1 MKNLMPHS
9 HSNFQKRMGFN
20 YLGDSLPSLTASQSS
35 GLACQA
41 DTSPKPVLSKNRSL
55 FCGVMFSVVHFLA
68 APALALN
75 PPPTQIF
82 YVPFPEDH
90 QLNAMAAINP
100 AAVNPLTVFLTL
112 AASSDGTVVYYDHW
126 EDGYE
131 VDITAPT
138 QSTTLIFG
146 DGNQA
151 NGYPPGNPGD
161 FLSAGA
167 VFNLRN
173 FVDIATLQSVLDY
186 DARDKIGSFKPLS
199 ASKVSFPAGANT
211 FFAGCVEMFERGL
224 WGNEYRVP
232 VGVDM
237 PTSTAAGAL
246 TFDGDNFSY
255 TSVSIMAGEGGS
267 SVQIDKDNN
276 GTFEETVV
284 LAEGESVFRSGLVTG
299 ARILGSRPLQVI
311 LFTGPIGA
319 SYASRDGALLPIS
332 RWTNDYYAPASP
344 PAPAANNATVTY
356 IYNPAATAIT
366 VSYDYRNSATTY
378 ATATVSVPAGGNAR
392 VVHGQR
398 NGTNHFGS
406 YRFYTTGATPPL
418 FYAFSCIDANG
429 VANTNWDGGYG
440 LIGKSSLS
448 TQVLVS
454 IGIGRDPYSPTNPNE
469 NGNPIWLTTVGNG
482 NTRETVYVDFNG
494 DNTGNLTDPNGNFYD
509 IAYSLRELEEQQILD
524 PDGDQSGALIYT
536 LNANVKIAAVY
547 AQNPTLASG
556 SAPGIDVA
564 AVIPPLREGNAGK
577 RSSLVVDADGDG
589 FISPGDTLEY
599 NIDVTNDARSS
610 VPGPFKIIDDLPA
623 DVTYVPGTT
632 RYRFKVANAWQ
643 SWIAL
648 ADASTGTPFPLD
660 AAGFSIPGSINSR
673 QQLQIVFRTGIKTY
687 ANLTASKITNAG
699 SAEISP
705 LGITVPLLWSDA
717 LYGSMG
723 DLLWND
729 ANANGIQD
737 AGEGGLAGVQIFADL
752 NNNGTREAGE
762 PTSTTNANGNYLL
775 NGLLAGTY
783 TIRVNQANIAAINP
797 GFGPTYDPDGIATSH
812 SAAVTLLAGQDKIDA
827 DFGYRSGASVGNR
840 LWLDANGNGVQ
851 EAGEPGING
860 VRVFIDANGNNTYD
874 AGEKNTITSGDGLY
888 YIGNIAPGIY
898 SVCVDATTLPVGAIQ
913 TFDLDGTLNNR
924 TSVTLTAVE
933 DRADLDFGYRG
944 TLSLGDLVWEDI
956 NNSGTPNTISYNVI
970 DGLIDIN
977 RDNLANAN
985 DDGLIGT
992 TTIID
997 GKVDINNSNS
1007 ITTADDGTFLTKT
1020 VIDGSVDFSGNG
1032 TVGTEDDG
1040 TVVFTQPTPEAG
1052 IPNVRV
1058 YIDANGNG
1066 LFDTNERS
1074 ALTNSS
1080 GIYTLTNLFNG
1091 TYTVRVDTTTLPASY
1106 FQTYDLTPPLT
1117 DHTASVTLT
1126 GVSRTDVDFGYRN
1139 DASIGD
1145 LVWNDRNGDG
1155 VRNTGEPGIAGVYV
1169 FIDVNANGLFDQG
1182 IEPYAVTDLN
1192 GSYTLA
1198 NLSAGTYLVRVE
1210 ISSLPQ
1216 LSTPTFDFDG
1226 TATAHNAT
1234 RTLSV
1239 SENAVNLDFGYRAT
1253 ANVGNL
1259 VWNDANADGIQNGG
1273 EPGIA
1278 NVRIYLDINGNGT
1291 FESATEPAALTDANG
1306 AWTIDNLVDGIYT
1319 ARVDPS
1325 TLAPGLAPT
1334 YDATGATDGIASFSL
1349 SSAQTL
1355 TTIDFGYTNPV
1366 TIGDFVWEDL
1376 NGNGQQN
1383 VGEPGLAGVAV
1394 TVFRSSNNTV
1404 AASTVSSG
1412 TGAYSF
1418 PGLLPAS
1425 YYLVFGSPAG
1435 YQPTVSLSGA
1445 TATDSNASAVSG
1457 TTAAVILTGGQTN
1470 NTIDAGYYRFA
1481 TITGSVLVDIDNNNT
1496 GDAGLSGVTLTLKD
1510 SAGADI
1516 DSDLGTPLVQ
1526 PTTALTNATGLYTFA
1541 NLPPGSYRVVQTQP
1555 AGYLS
1560 ISDTDGTNNNMIGD
1574 QTPIVLTSN
1583 LTSSN
1588 HNFVEEQ
1595 PGTISGHL
1603 YVDTNGN
1610 GTQNAGEPNLPNIDV
1625 LITDSAGGTQ
1635 TVVTDANG
1643 NWTATVTPGSTS
1655 ANISEADPQFP
1666 AGATQSQ
1673 GTDPTTVTVNPS
1685 ANSDAGIDGYYVP
1698 ATLTGHLYID
1708 TNGNGAQNAG
1718 EPNLA
1723 NINVILTTSTGGTIT
1738 VVTNA
1743 AGDWTASVPPGTTSA
1758 DADNADV
1765 DFPAGATQ
1773 SQGTDPSSVTAVA
1786 NANTSAGIDGFYIPA
1801 TITGHLY
1808 IDTNGNGAQDSGEP
1822 NLAAVNVLITASTG
1836 ATQIAASDASGNYS
1850 ASVPP
1855 GTTTANVDETDPQ
1868 FPPGAT
1874 QTQGTDPTNITAVAN
1889 ASTSIGIDGYYIPG
1903 TITGHLYVDTNG
1915 NGSQDSG
1922 EPNLANINVILTT
1935 STGATVI
1942 VATNAT
1948 GDWTASVPPGTT
1960 SANVDNSDVDFPAGA
1975 TQTQGTDPT
1984 SVTAVANASTSA
1996 GLDGFYIPATVTGHL
2011 FIDTDGNGTQ
2021 NSGEPNLPN
2030 INIILTTSTG
2040 ATVTV
2045 ATNANG
2051 DWTASVPPGTTS
2063 ANVDNADVDF
2073 PAGAVQSQGTDPTS
2087 VTAIAN
2093 ASTSAGLDGFYIPA
2107 TVTGHLYIDTNGNG
2121 IQDAGE
2127 PNLAAVNVLIT
2138 ASTGATQTVA
2148 SDASGNYSVSV
2159 PPGTTSA
2166 NVDETDPQFPAGATQ
2181 TQGNDPTSITAI
2193 ANASTSIGI
2202 DGYYIAATVTGHL
2215 YIDTNGNSTQNAGE
2229 PNLANISVIL
2239 TTSTGSIVTVVTN
2252 ATGDWTASVPPGTT
2266 SANVD
2271 NADVDFPAGA
2281 TQSQGTDPTS
2291 VTAVANTSTS
2301 AGIDGFF
2308 IPATIS
2314 GHLYIDTNG
2323 NGTQDTGEPNLA
2335 AVNVVITAGTGA
2347 TQTVASDASGNY
2359 AASVPPGATS
2369 SNVDETDPQFP
2380 AGATQT
2386 QGNDPTSVTAIANA
2400 STSIGIDGYYIPAT
2414 ITGHLYI
2421 DANGNGTQDPGELNL
2436 AAVNVLITASTGATQ
2451 IVATDA
2457 NGNWT
2462 ATVPPGNTSANIDE
2476 TDPQY
2481 PAGANQTQGTD
2492 PNSVTA
2498 VANASTS
2505 AGIDG
2510 FYIPA
2515 TVTGHLYID
2524 TNGNGT
2530 QDSGEPDLAAV
2541 NVLITASTGA
2551 TQTVATDANGNW
2563 SASVPPG
2570 TTSANVDETDPQF
2583 PTSATQTQGTD
2594 PTSVNAVAG
2603 ASANGGIDGYYRPA
2617 TVTGHLYIDTNGN
2630 GTQDTGEPNFA
2641 NIDVIITTSTGATQI
2656 AASDASGNYSAS
2668 VPPGTTTAN
2677 VDETDPQFPAG
2688 ATQTQGND
2696 PTSIIAV
2703 ANASTSIGID
2713 GYYIPGT
2720 ITGHLY
2726 VDTNGNGS
2734 QDSGEPNLANINV
2747 ILTTSTGA
2755 TVIVATNATGDWTA
2769 SVPPGTTSANV
2780 DNSDVDFP
2788 AGATQTQGTDP
2799 TSVTAVANASTS
2811 AGLDGFYIPATVTG
2825 HLFIDTDGNGTQNS
2839 GEPNLPNINIILT
2852 TSTGATVTV
2861 ATNANGDWTASVPPG
2876 TTSAN
2881 VDNADVDFPAGAVQ
2895 SQGTDPT
2902 SVTAIA
2908 NASTSA
2914 GLDGFYIP
2922 ATVTGHLY
2930 IDTNGNG
2937 IQDAGEPNL
2946 AAVNVLIT
2954 ASTGATQT
2962 VASDASGNYSVSV
2975 PPGTTSANVDE
2986 TDPQFP
2992 AGATQTQGND
3002 PTSITAIANASTSI
3016 GIDGYYIAAT
3026 VTGHLYIDTNGNSTQ
3041 NAGEPNLAN
3050 ISVILTTSTGS
3061 IVTVVT
3067 NATGDWTASV
3077 PPGTTSA
3084 NVDNADVDFPAGATQ
3099 SQGTDPTSVT
3109 AVANTSTSAG
3119 IDGFFIPAT
3128 ISGHLYIDTNGNGTQ
3143 DTGEPNLAA
3152 VNVVITAG
3160 TGATQTVAS
3169 DASGNYA
3176 ASVPPGATSSN
3187 VDETDPQFPAGATQ
3201 TQGNDPTS
3209 VTAIANASTSIG
3221 IDGYYIPA
3229 TITGHLY
3236 IDANGNGTQD
3246 PGELNLAAVNV
3257 LITAS
3262 TGATQIV
3269 ATDANG
3275 NWTATVPPGNTSA
3288 NIDETDPQYPAG
3300 ANQTQGTDPNSVT
3313 AVANASTSAGIDGFY
3328 IPATVTGHLY
3338 IDTNGNGTQDS
3349 GEPDLAAVNVL
3360 ITASTGAT
3368 QTVATDANGNWSAS
3382 VPPGTTSANV
3392 DETDPQFPTSATQ
3405 TQGTDPTSVNAVA
3418 GASANGGIDGYYRPA
3433 TVTGHLYIDT
3443 NGNGTQD
3450 TGEPNFA
3457 NIDVIITTS
3466 TGATVTVTTN
3476 SAGNY
3481 TASVPPGST
3490 SFNVDNA
3497 DADFPVGATQTE
3509 GTDPTVI
3516 TAVAAASTTAGID
3529 GYQILGTVT
3538 GHLYTDVNGNGTQNP
3553 GEPALADVD
3562 VLITDSL
3569 GGTRT
3574 VTTNSNGDWS
3584 ANIPPG
3590 AGSANINEADPQYPA
3605 GSTLTQGSDP
3615 TNFTAAA
3622 GTTVNGGTDGFY
3634 YPTSVSGQVYLDRNG
3649 NGIKDTGETG
3659 LPGIDIVITT
3669 SIGTNLTVTTDN
3681 NGLWVAS
3688 VPPGSTTID
3697 VKQADP
3703 DFPPTAVQTQ
3713 GSDPTTVIALV
3724 GSTNNG
3730 GTDGFYVPAIL
3741 TGHLYLDTNGN
3752 GTQNAGE
3759 PNLAAVNILITTSN
3773 NATFTVA
3780 TNAGGDW
3787 TASVPPGATI
3797 ANVDETDPQYPSGA
3811 NQTQGTDPT
3820 TITAVAGTSTAG
3832 GVDGYFIPATVTG
3845 HLYLDTNGNG
3855 SQDLGEPNLSGIDL
3869 AIIDSNGANQTV
3881 VTNASGDWSASVPP
3895 GTTTADVRETSP
3907 QFPANASQTQGNDPT
3922 TLTAISGTSTSAG
3935 IDGYYVAATVT
3946 GHLYSDTNGNGTQD
3960 SGESNLDNVNVVIT
3974 NSNGSSQTV
3983 VTNASG
3989 NYTASVPPGATTANV
4004 DETDPQL
4011 PAGSIRTEG
4020 TDPTTITAIAG
4031 ASTSAG
4037 IDGYYLPATL
4047 TGHLYL
4053 DTNGN
4058 GNQDSGEPDLAAV
4071 NVFITA
4077 STGATQTVNTDASGN
4092 WTAAVPPGA
4101 TIANVDET
4109 DPQYPGGTAQTQGN
4123 DPTTT
4128 TAIAG
4133 ASINGGTDGYYR
4145 AATVTGHLYLDTNGN
4160 GSQDAGEPDL
4170 AAVNVFITSSTGVT
4184 QTVASDANGNYSASV
4199 PPGLTTVDVDESDP
4213 QYPAG
4218 TTRTEGTD
4226 PASLTATAGASESFR
4241 NHGYYRSATLTGH
4254 LYLDT
4259 NGNGSQDSGEP
4270 NLPAVNLLI
4279 TSSTGATQTVTTD
4292 ASGNWSV
4299 SVPPGS
4305 TIANVDETDPQFPA
4319 GSLQTQGTDPTT
4331 TTAVAGMSTSGG
4343 LDGYYFPAALTG
4355 HLYGDTNGNGSEDA
4369 GEPNLAAIS
4378 LLITD
4383 SNGATQTA
4391 VTDASGNWSVS
4402 VPPGS
4407 TVVNVDETDPQFPAG
4422 STQTQGTDPRT
4433 VTAVANT
4440 TTAAGNNGYYLP
4452 ATVTGHLYLDTNGNG
4467 TQDSGEPPLPN
4478 INVLITASNGSTQT
4492 IATNALGHYSASV
4505 PPGSTTSNVDET
4517 DPQYPAGT
4525 NQTEGMDPASFTA
4538 IAGTS
4543 TAAGNN
4549 GYYRPAIL
4557 RGHLYLDSNG
4567 NGSQDSG
4574 EPNLPG
4580 IDVILTDSG
4589 NALLTVITNGT
4600 GDWTASVPP
4609 GSTSINVDESD
4620 PQFPAGTIQ
4629 TQGTDP
4635 KVVTAIAGAATVG
4648 GLNGYYLPA
4657 TVTGNLYLDTNGNGT
4672 QDAGEP
4678 GLAAVNVLIT
4688 ASNNT
4693 FETVVTDTLGHWT
4706 AAVPPGS
4713 TNVNVDEADPQ
4724 YPTGTTQT
4732 QGVDPAS
4739 ITAIAGSS
4747 TSTFPNGYY
4756 RPAIITGHLYVDTN
4770 GDGVQNAAEP
4780 NLSGID
4786 VLVTDSLGNTRTVAT
4801 NASGNWSASV
4811 PPGSTSANVQETD
4824 PQFPAGA
4831 AQTEGTDPTTV
4842 IAVAGASTATDLDG
4856 YYIPATVSGHLYLDA
4871 NGDGT
4876 RNPGE
4881 LNLANVNVRITNS
4894 NGILQITATN
4904 ASGNWTV
4911 MVPPGSTL
4919 INVDSTDPQYP
4930 AGSIQSEGTDPRTL
4944 NAVANATTSAGSN
4957 GYYTPATLTGH
4968 VYLDTN
4974 GNGFQDSGEPDLAG
4988 AAILITEFNGDTQ
5001 TSYTDTNGDWTA
5013 SVTPGTTLSRVD
5025 PAGATYPNGAVLTQG
5040 VSPASTNAIAGATV
5054 NAGTTGFY
5062 IPATI
5067 TGHLY
5072 IDTNGNGTQD
5082 PGEPNLSN
5090 VNVLIVDSNGAA
5102 RTLVS
5107 DANGNY
5113 TATVPPGS
5121 TTVTV
5126 DTTDPDYPVGASQ
5139 TEGTNPTSLTALANA
5154 STAAGNAGFVIRGTI
5169 TGHLYTDVNGNGLQ
5183 NPGEPNLAGVNLLI
5197 TDSSAVVFIVTTNV
5211 SGNWTANVLPGS
5223 VIADVDE
5230 TDPQFPAGSA
5240 QTDGTDP
5247 TTVTVTAGSSVSAGN
5262 DGYYYATSITGLL
5275 YSDTNGNG
5283 IRDAGEPGLGNI
5295 DVLIT
5300 DSNSNIQTVTTDGNG
5315 AWIVSVP
5322 PGSTTVDVQES
5333 DPNFSA
5339 AYLQTQGTDPN
5350 IVVATLG
5357 ASTNGGTNGYFTP
5370 ANVTGHLYRDTNGNG
5385 TQDPG
5390 ELNLPGIDVL
5400 LTASNGTTQIVTTDA
5415 SGNYTATVP
5424 PGLTTANVDESDAD
5438 YPGGTIQ
5445 TQGADP
5451 ATLTAVAGTST
5462 ATVNNGYYRSATVT
5476 GHLYTDVNGNGTQD
5490 ATEPNL
5496 AGIDIVIIDS
5506 LGNAQ
5511 TVATNAFGNYTA
5523 SVPPGSTTVDAQESD
5538 PQFPSNATQ
5547 TEGTDPA
5554 TVTTAAGVTTN
5565 LGNKGYYTPATIS
5578 GHLYADS
5585 NSNGTQDL
5593 GEPNLPGINVLI
5605 TASNGSNRT
5614 VTTDALGTYTAS
5626 VPPGPTTSNVDETDP
5641 QFPAG
5646 AIQTEGTDPTTVT
5659 AVANTTTS
5667 AGNNGYFTAAI
5678 ITGRLY
5684 QDTNGNGTQDPG
5696 EPGLSGIDV
5705 VITNSM
5711 GQTRTVTTNGTGNYS
5726 ASVTP
5731 GSTLVDIDQTD
5742 PQYPAG
5748 ATQTQGTDPVTL
5760 TAIAGA
5766 ATSAGTNGYYTPATL
5781 TGHLYIDTNG
5791 NGIQD
5796 SGEPNLA
5803 SVTVL
5808 ITDSLGNAL
5817 TVSSNSLGNYT
5828 ASVPPGST
5836 TVDIDE
5842 SDPQFPGA
5850 STQTQG
5856 IDPVTLTAIA
5866 GSSLSAGTNGYY
5878 KAATV
5883 TGHLYA
5889 DTNGNGI
5896 QDSGEPN
5903 LGGIDIH
5910 VTASTGAI
5918 QTVTTNAAGHY
5929 AATVPPG
5936 STVVDVDATDPQMP
5950 AGAIVTQGADP
5961 TTITALA
5968 GTSVSTTAIGY
5979 FTPAIVTGHLYSDTN
5994 GNGTQ
5999 NSGEPGLPGIDVRI
6013 TDSMGQTQTVTTD
6026 SNGSY
6031 SATVPPGTTTADV
6044 DETDPS
6050 YPAGTTQTQGSDPA
6064 VSNATAGNFVT
6075 TTPRGYY
6082 LPSFI
6087 TGLIYQDTNGNGTRD
6102 PGEPALPNV
6111 NVTITTVTGATLVV
6125 SSNASGNWTAT
6136 VPPGSTTVDIDES
6149 DPQFP
6154 VGAVLTEG
6162 ADPNNVTTTAGNI
6175 TLTGRTGFYL
6185 SATLTG
6191 HLYADT
6197 NGDGTQ
6203 DPGEPNLSGINVLI
6217 TNSNSSSQTVTTDAG
6232 GNWTAMV
6239 PPGST
6244 TIDIDETDP
6253 QYPTGAVQTEGTNL
6267 LTVTAVAAATVN
6279 APPSGYFTPAILSG
6293 HLYADTNG
6301 NGTQDSGEP
6310 GLAGIDVVITTVTG
6324 STFTVTTNASGD
6336 WTASVPPGATSANV
6350 DETDAQFP
6358 TGSIRTQGTDPSTTT
6373 AVAGTITSAGSH
6385 GYYLPATVSGHL
6397 YTDVNGNGT
6406 QDGSEPDLANVDI
6419 LITDSLG
6426 NTQTVATSS
6435 AGNWTTTVP
6444 PGSTTITVKVADPDL
6459 PTGSL
6464 ATEGTT
6470 TTTITA
6476 AASTPKATVNGYFL
6490 PGTLT
6495 GLVRADTNGDKIP
6508 DALLANVIITL
6519 RDASTATA
6527 VDSDPL
6533 TPGTQ
6538 STTLT
6543 GANGRFTFNRLPPGS
6558 YQITQS
6564 QPTGYRSVSDSDGS
6578 NNNSIG
6584 DETPIQITA
6593 GNTSTG
6599 HEFIEKTYTCPD
6611 TWAEWLVQN
6620 PGQTAD
6626 GNPDGDSLDNL
6637 AEFAFSQPH
6646 NSGTGNAW
6654 QILPSTTIP
6663 GALDAVLTRPF
6674 GATLNVTY
6682 LLQYASAPGS
6692 PTPWNTLPIT
6702 PAIYRVDATGDCTET
6717 IRLPDLESITGLTA
6731 GSGIVRIQVELDAD
6745 NDGIIDHTSYTESE
6759 GWKETAFGLCCTTF
6773 ANPFLRNAVFTGKV
6787 TALNGQTLDLGAST
6801 GTANLATLLA
6811 SGIYYVEVTAGDH
6824 EGQRYDITSATSNAV
6839 TLASDSNLFA
6849 LTGPYNTTLG
6859 APPAT
6864 LAGDSIAIRRHWSL
6878 AETFPPASHG
6888 ATADRTTADQVQLFA
6903 NGTWSIYWL
6912 YTDGINPARWVVTGD
6927 NSYAGQDNLIL
6938 PPGQG
6943 LFFNNRTALLS
6954 TLTYGEI
6961 RENDFLRPLAPGS
6974 NLVAAGYPV
6983 DQSPTG
6989 LRGRQMT
6996 KAAGFFGSRDTATA
7010 DSVYVWQRDALPASA
7025 SVTTSAYDSYFL
7037 NDNGRLPVPTVKWVK
7052 IGDATLLD
7060 RGAETL
7066 FPGNRS
7072 AFHRSKNGLNGYLIP
7087 TPWNP

>member
-246 TFDGDNFSY
+246 TFDGDNFSF

-1510 SAGADI
+1510 SAGVDI

-1673 GTDPTTVTVNPS
+1673 GADPTTVAVNPN

-1758 DADNADV
+1758 DVDNADV

-1903 TITGHLYVDTNG
+1903 TLTGHLYVDTNG

-1984 SVTAVANASTSA
+1984 SVTAVANAITSA
-1996 GLDGFYIPATVTGHL
+1996 GLDGFYIPATITGHL

-2524 TNGNGT
+2524 TNGNGA
-2530 QDSGEPDLAAV
+2530 QDSGEPDLA
-2541 NVLITASTGA
+2541 S
-2551 TQTVATDANGNW
+2551 
-2563 SASVPPG
+2563 
-2570 TTSANVDETDPQF
+2570 
-2583 PTSATQTQGTD
+2583 
-2594 PTSVNAVAG
+2594 
-2603 ASANGGIDGYYRPA
+2603 
-2617 TVTGHLYIDTNGN
+2617 
-2630 GTQDTGEPNFA
+2630 
-2641 NIDVIITTSTGATQI
+2641 
-2656 AASDASGNYSAS
+2656 
-2668 VPPGTTTAN
+2668 
-2677 VDETDPQFPAG
+2677 
-2688 ATQTQGND
+2688 
-2696 PTSIIAV
+2696 
-2703 ANASTSIGID
+2703 
-2713 GYYIPGT
+2713 
-2720 ITGHLY
+2720 
-2726 VDTNGNGS
+2726 
-2734 QDSGEPNLANINV
+2734 
-2747 ILTTSTGA
+2747 
-2755 TVIVATNATGDWTA
+2755 
-2769 SVPPGTTSANV
+2769 
-2780 DNSDVDFP
+2780 
-2788 AGATQTQGTDP
+2788 
-2799 TSVTAVANASTS
+2799 
-2811 AGLDGFYIPATVTG
+2811 
-2825 HLFIDTDGNGTQNS
+2825 
-2839 GEPNLPNINIILT
+2839 
-2852 TSTGATVTV
+2852 
-2861 ATNANGDWTASVPPG
+2861 
-2876 TTSAN
+2876 
-2881 VDNADVDFPAGAVQ
+2881 
-2895 SQGTDPT
+2895 
-2902 SVTAIA
+2902 
-2908 NASTSA
+2908 
-2914 GLDGFYIP
+2914 
-2922 ATVTGHLY
+2922 
-2930 IDTNGNG
+2930 
-2937 IQDAGEPNL
+2937 
-2946 AAVNVLIT
+2946 
-2954 ASTGATQT
+2954 
-2962 VASDASGNYSVSV
+2962 
-2975 PPGTTSANVDE
+2975 
-2986 TDPQFP
+2986 
-2992 AGATQTQGND
+2992 
-3002 PTSITAIANASTSI
+3002 
-3016 GIDGYYIAAT
+3016 
-3026 VTGHLYIDTNGNSTQ
+3026 
-3041 NAGEPNLAN
+3041 
-3050 ISVILTTSTGS
+3050 
-3061 IVTVVT
+3061 
-3067 NATGDWTASV
+3067 
-3077 PPGTTSA
+3077 
-3084 NVDNADVDFPAGATQ
+3084 
-3099 SQGTDPTSVT
+3099 
-3109 AVANTSTSAG
+3109 
-3119 IDGFFIPAT
+3119 
-3128 ISGHLYIDTNGNGTQ
+3128 
-3143 DTGEPNLAA
+3143 
-3152 VNVVITAG
+3152 
-3160 TGATQTVAS
+3160 
-3169 DASGNYA
+3169 
-3176 ASVPPGATSSN
+3176 
-3187 VDETDPQFPAGATQ
+3187 
-3201 TQGNDPTS
+3201 
-3209 VTAIANASTSIG
+3209 
-3221 IDGYYIPA
+3221 
-3229 TITGHLY
+3229 
-3236 IDANGNGTQD
+3236 
-3246 PGELNLAAVNV
+3246 
-3257 LITAS
+3257 
-3262 TGATQIV
+3262 
-3269 ATDANG
+3269 
-3275 NWTATVPPGNTSA
+3275 
-3288 NIDETDPQYPAG
+3288 
-3300 ANQTQGTDPNSVT
+3300 
-3313 AVANASTSAGIDGFY
+3313 
-3328 IPATVTGHLY
+3328 
-3338 IDTNGNGTQDS
+3338 
-3349 GEPDLAAVNVL
+3349 VNVL

-3649 NGIKDTGETG
+3649 NGIKDTGEAG
-3659 LPGIDIVITT
+3659 LPNIDIVITT

-4077 STGATQTVNTDASGN
+4077 STGATQTVNTDANGN

-4279 TSSTGATQTVTTD
+4279 TSSIGATQTVTTD

-4505 PPGSTTSNVDET
+4505 PPGSTTANVDET

-4724 YPTGTTQT
+4724 YPPGTTQT

-4904 ASGNWTV
+4904 ASGNWTL

-4974 GNGFQDSGEPDLAG
+4974 GNGFQDSGEPGLAG
-4988 AAILITEFNGDTQ
+4988 AAVLITEFNGDTQ

-5107 DANGNY
+5107 DANGSY

-5139 TEGTNPTSLTALANA
+5139 TEGTNPISLTALANA

-5936 STVVDVDATDPQMP
+5936 TTVVDVDATDPQMP

-6125 SSNASGNWTAT
+6125 ASNASGNWTAT

-6444 PGSTTITVKVADPDL
+6444 PGSTTITVKVADSDL